1 MQLVTG
7 CLQLKEES
15 GSFSTLSLSQIG
27 PRIRY
32 KLPLSEITVALIPLI
47 LPSYAEFG
55 KVEPKSWVKID
66 YMTMTIYIRTIT
78 KSN

>member
-15 GSFSTLSLSQIG
+15 GSLSTLSLSQIR

-32 KLPLSEITVALIPLI
+32 KLPFSEITVVLIPLI
-47 LPSYAEFG
+47 LPSDAELG

-66 YMTMTIYIRTIT
+66 YMTMTIYIPTIT